1 MTSSAKAPVAC
12 LWELEWD
19 DSRLACRI
27 YRNSSSLQLRLESS
41 RAVILSEPF
50 SVEPRAL
57 ARARA
62 LRDNLKRRGW
72 KDTARAPRR
81 PGPDGHRRS

>member
-1 MTSSAKAPVAC
+1 MDLTPIAC

-19 DSRLACRI
+19 TSHLACRI
-27 YRNSSSLQLRLESS
+27 YRSSSSLQLRLESP

-50 SVEPRAL
+50 SAEPRAL

-62 LRDNLKRRGW
+62 LRENLKRRGW
-72 KDTARAPRR
+72 KDPRPAAARPDADNR
-81 PGPDGHRRS
+81 PT